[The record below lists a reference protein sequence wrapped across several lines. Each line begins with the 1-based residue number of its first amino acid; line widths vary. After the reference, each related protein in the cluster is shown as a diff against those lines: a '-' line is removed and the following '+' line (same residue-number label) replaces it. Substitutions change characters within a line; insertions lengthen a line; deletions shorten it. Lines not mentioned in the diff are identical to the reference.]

1 MIKKLSDYLGSLSEL
16 LTRRDLEED
25 ANQTLE
31 ILRTKVIPQYEQAAT
46 VFKGTT
52 FESESANNINKA
64 LAEFIKYR
72 GGNFIT
78 ALNKTLPTLQ
88 GKVEKVKAVAELS
101 KENDIA
107 NTAMSVVEYNVLRLL
122 ETAAFIADFSPKV
135 LNLVITAESNKKA
148 GKEFEIEGLTPAFV
162 DEVKTK
168 IATLGAAINLFD
180 VTEKQLEETL
190 KALPDL
196 TIGKDDID
204 AVMQTV
210 GRTKIDPFQ
219 TRFIPPQL
227 NPCYHLGRYRNE
239 YQVDR
244 YEALKD
250 EAKMIEFKL
259 LNYKNL
265 QAGKADPKI
274 ERAIEQTQERL
285 DKANFK
291 LAKLREKYGVEGV

>member
-52 FESESANNINKA
+52 FQSESANNINKA

-107 NTAMSVVEYNVLRLL
+107 NTAMSVVE
-122 ETAAFIADFSPKV
+122 
-135 LNLVITAESNKKA
+135 
-148 GKEFEIEGLTPAFV
+148 
-162 DEVKTK
+162 
-168 IATLGAAINLFD
+168 
-180 VTEKQLEETL
+180 
-190 KALPDL
+190 
-196 TIGKDDID
+196 
-204 AVMQTV
+204 
-210 GRTKIDPFQ
+210 
-219 TRFIPPQL
+219 
-227 NPCYHLGRYRNE
+227 
-239 YQVDR
+239 
-244 YEALKD
+244 
-250 EAKMIEFKL
+250 
-259 LNYKNL
+259 
-265 QAGKADPKI
+265 
-274 ERAIEQTQERL
+274 
-285 DKANFK
+285 
-291 LAKLREKYGVEGV
+291 